1 MERHY
6 PLFSLA
12 ALGAS
17 VLLHG
22 VAYASLA
29 SVPKQAPGSEMTS
42 EVSFD
47 VATPPPPA
55 EAPREPEP
63 AAPAAPEPARR
74 TPSPAAARSEP
85 APREPSSIN
94 AKAAV
99 DLSGVTLTNDSGE
112 AGWSSVTGNGSA
124 MVGPQ
129 GPVKT
134 ARTVEPMASL
144 HKPRSVE
151 APALVAA
158 ADLSERPRP
167 PALEGVLR
175 QNYPE
180 EARSRGVSGTASVRA
195 RIDADGKVRQ
205 ARVLSESFSGFGD
218 ACRRTLSGSRW
229 SPPKNRQGSAVATEI
244 AYTCRFVVEQ

>member
-1 MERHY
+1 VERHY

-29 SVPKQAPGSEMTS
+29 SVPRQAPAGEMTS
-42 EVSFD
+42 EVSFE
-47 VATPPPPA
+47 VATPPP
-55 EAPREPEP
+55 EIPRVPESP
-63 AAPAAPEPARR
+63 APAAPEPARR
-74 TPSPAAARSEP
+74 APSPAAPRAEP
-85 APREPSSIN
+85 AAREPSSN
-94 AKAAV
+94 TAKAAV

-112 AGWSSVTGNGSA
+112 AGWSSVTGNGNA

-129 GPVKT
+129 GPVRT
-134 ARTVEPMASL
+134 ARAVEPVASVREVR
-144 HKPRSVE
+144 PSE
-151 APALVAA
+151 APAVVAA

-167 PALEGVLR
+167 PALDGVLR

-180 EARSRGVSGTASVRA
+180 EARNRGISGTASVRA
-195 RIDADGKVRQ
+195 RIGADGRVRQ
-205 ARVLSESFSGFGD
+205 TRVLSESFSGFGD

-229 SPPKNRQGSAVATEI
+229 SPPKDRNGSAVSTEI
-244 AYTCRFVVEQ
+244 AYTCRFVVDR